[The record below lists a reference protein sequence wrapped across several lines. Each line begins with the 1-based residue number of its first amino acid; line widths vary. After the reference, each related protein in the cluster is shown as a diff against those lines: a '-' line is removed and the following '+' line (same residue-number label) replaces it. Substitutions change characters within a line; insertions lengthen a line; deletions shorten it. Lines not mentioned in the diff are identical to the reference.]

1 MNMYACIHVIRI
13 RNKTRKDFFLAMRP
27 RRYPQRELTRPAGCR
42 GEGIARS
49 TVNRARSARLHHWTG
64 TLQSGVPPDREQTAL
79 LADEPELFATA
90 ARGGKARSIGLPVQL
105 RRGGVHPENPRELLD
120 VPHILR
126 KLKCV
131 DTKTASLS

>member
-1 MNMYACIHVIRI
+1 
-13 RNKTRKDFFLAMRP
+13 MR
-27 RRYPQRELTRPAGCR
+27 
-42 GEGIARS
+42 GIARS

-120 VPHILR
+120 D
-126 KLKCV
+126 LK
-131 DTKTASLS
+131 KAKNA